1 MPDRSAINI
10 ESDCLIFHPHAPWRT
25 QWDLG
30 VGALILYSVLIIPF
44 RIGFGVD
51 CTHIVAFVFDCLVD
65 IMFFLDIILNFR
77 TAYFDR

>member
-1 MPDRSAINI
+1 MIA
-10 ESDCLIFHPHAPWRT
+10 APCPASVS
-25 QWDLG
+25 LSPCSPSPSSSH
-30 VGALILYSVLIIPF
+30 LSPPPSPVLIIPF